1 MILYHLCAILLFI
14 QSVIHVPFL
23 FLAKW
28 SRPEYLISCVRR
40 KSFDATTHPPGQY
53 ILHSTILLSGI
64 PRTEQAIK
72 GSELSFLVLDQSSNV
87 LQNRICPAYYLNSP
101 SLDAFVFLFFFYSE
115 PHYFWW
121 QLHAGGYDPLCQLF
135 LFSLIRIKSFEFSGQ
150 PPLH

>member
-1 MILYHLCAILLFI
+1 MILYHLSAILSFI
-14 QSVIHVPFL
+14 QSVIHGSFL

-28 SRPEYLISCVRR
+28 SRPEHLISCVRR

-53 ILHSTILLSGI
+53 ILHSTILLTGV

-87 LQNRICPAYYLNSP
+87 LQTRICPAYYLNSP
-101 SLDAFVFLFFFYSE
+101 SLDAFVVFFYSE
-115 PHYFWW
+115 PHYFLW

-135 LFSLIRIKSFEFSGQ
+135 LFSLIQIKSFELSGQ
-150 PPLH
+150 PPLD